1 MGTLVL
7 VLVLVLL
14 MEAAVMLQLLD
25 FRTRD
30 CRT

>member
-7 VLVLVLL
+7 VLVLVL
-14 MEAAVMLQLLD
+14 EAAVMLQLLD

>member
-7 VLVLVLL
+7 VLVLVLVL
-14 MEAAVMLQLLD
+14 EAAVMLQLLD